1 MAQGGT
7 DKPLSIH
14 KILIAIMNKRHITIL
29 GSTGSIGTQAL
40 DVISRHPDMFEVDTL
55 TANNNSALLIEQAKR
70 FKPNNIVICN
80 EALYGTV
87 NDALAGEEVKV
98 FAGMG
103 SVNSLVQSSTTDIV
117 LASMV
122 GFSGLEPTLNAI
134 RAGKVIALANK
145 ETLVAAG
152 SIVTRLAR
160 EYNSP
165 IIPVDSE
172 HSAIFQCLQGEHT
185 QIEKL
190 ILTASGGPFRTWKR
204 EDIANATREQALN
217 HPNWDMGAKVTIDSA
232 SMMNKGLEMI
242 EASWL
247 FNVNPDDI
255 EIVVHP
261 QSIVHSMVQFT
272 DGCLKAQLGAPD
284 MRVPI
289 QYALS
294 YPERV
299 SLDTKRLSFAELAH
313 LDFYAP
319 DSSRFPAIELAYAAH
334 RMKGNMACIMN
345 GANEIAVDAFLKGQ
359 ILFHRISEI
368 IEKTME
374 KATFVPL
381 PDLDDIYQSHEQA
394 KEIATS
400 LI

>member
-1 MAQGGT
+1 ME
-7 DKPLSIH
+7 KRR
-14 KILIAIMNKRHITIL
+14 IAIL

-40 DVISRHPDMFEVDTL
+40 DVISQHTDLFEVELL
-55 TANNNSALLIEQAKR
+55 TANNNADLLIEQALK
-70 FKPNNIVICN
+70 FKPNHVVICN
-80 EALYGTV
+80 EDHYAKV
-87 NDALAGEEVKV
+87 NDALAATDTKV
-98 FAGMG
+98 FAGMK
-103 SVNSLVQSSTTDIV
+103 SVNDLVQSSTIDMV

-122 GFSGLEPTLNAI
+122 GFSGLEPTINAI
-134 RAGKVIALANK
+134 KGGKAIALANK

-160 EYNSP
+160 EYDTP

-172 HSAIFQCLQGEHT
+172 HSAIFQCLQGEYT
-185 QIEKL
+185 PIEKL
-190 ILTASGGPFRTWKR
+190 ILTASGGPFRTWSK
-204 EDIANATREQALN
+204 EEIAMATRAQALN

-247 FNVNPDDI
+247 FNVSPDDI

-294 YPERV
+294 YPQRV
-299 SLDTKRLSFAELAH
+299 SLDTKRISFPELAH

-319 DSSRFPAIELAYAAH
+319 DSTRFPAIELAYAAH

-345 GANEIAVDAFLKGQ
+345 GANEIAVDAFLKEK
-359 ILFHRISEI
+359 ILFHRIPEI

-381 PDLDDIYQSHEQA
+381 PDTDDIYQSHNQA
-394 KEIATS
+394 KEIALS

>member
-1 MAQGGT
+1 
-7 DKPLSIH
+7 
-14 KILIAIMNKRHITIL
+14 MNKRQIAIL

-40 DVISRHPDMFEVDTL
+40 DVISQHPELFEVDLL
-55 TANNNSALLIEQAKR
+55 TANNNATLLIEQAKR
-70 FKPNNIVICN
+70 FRPNNVVICN
-80 EALYGTV
+80 EELYSTV
-87 NDALAGEEVKV
+87 NEALADEDIKV
-98 FAGMG
+98 FAGMK
-103 SVNSLVQSSTTDIV
+103 SVNDLVQSSTTDIV

-134 RAGKVIALANK
+134 RAGKAIALANK

-160 EYNSP
+160 EYNAP

-190 ILTASGGPFRTWKR
+190 ILTASGGPFRTWNK
-204 EDIANATREQALN
+204 EDIAKATRAQALK

-299 SLDTKRLSFAELAH
+299 SLDTSRISFPKLAQ
-313 LDFYAP
+313 LDFYTP
-319 DSSRFPAIELAYAAH
+319 DTTRFPAIELAYAAH

-345 GANEIAVDAFLKGQ
+345 GANEVAVDAFLKEK
-359 ILFHRISEI
+359 ILFHRIPEI

-381 PDLDDIYQSHEQA
+381 PDIDDIYQSHNEA
-394 KEIATS
+394 KEIALS

>member
-1 MAQGGT
+1 MT
-7 DKPLSIH
+7 MEKRR
-14 KILIAIMNKRHITIL
+14 IAIL

-40 DVISRHPDMFEVDTL
+40 DVISQHTDLFEVELL
-55 TANNNSALLIEQAKR
+55 TANNNADLLIEQALK
-70 FKPNNIVICN
+70 FKPNHVVICN
-80 EALYGTV
+80 EDHYAKV
-87 NDALAGEEVKV
+87 NDALAATDTKV
-98 FAGMG
+98 FAGMK
-103 SVNSLVQSSTTDIV
+103 SVNDLVQSSTIDMV

-122 GFSGLEPTLNAI
+122 GFSGLEPTINAI
-134 RAGKVIALANK
+134 KGGKAIALANK

-160 EYNSP
+160 EYNTP

-172 HSAIFQCLQGEHT
+172 HSAIFQCLQGEYT
-185 QIEKL
+185 PIEKL
-190 ILTASGGPFRTWKR
+190 ILTASGGPFRTWSK
-204 EDIANATREQALN
+204 EEIAMATRAQALN

-247 FNVNPDDI
+247 FNVSPDDI

-294 YPERV
+294 YPQRV
-299 SLDTKRLSFAELAH
+299 SLDTKRISFPELAH

-319 DSSRFPAIELAYAAH
+319 DSNRFPAIELAYAAH

-345 GANEIAVDAFLKGQ
+345 GANEIAVDAFLKEK
-359 ILFHRISEI
+359 ILFHRIPEI

-381 PDLDDIYQSHEQA
+381 PDTDDIYESHNQA
-394 KEIATS
+394 KEIALS

>member
-1 MAQGGT
+1 ME
-7 DKPLSIH
+7 KRR
-14 KILIAIMNKRHITIL
+14 IAIL

-40 DVISRHPDMFEVDTL
+40 DVISQHTDLFEVELL
-55 TANNNSALLIEQAKR
+55 TANNNADLLIEQALK
-70 FKPNNIVICN
+70 FKPNHVVICN
-80 EALYGTV
+80 EDHYAKV
-87 NDALAGEEVKV
+87 NDALAATDTKV
-98 FAGMG
+98 FAGMK
-103 SVNSLVQSSTTDIV
+103 SVNDLVQSSTIDMV

-122 GFSGLEPTLNAI
+122 GFSGLEPTINAI
-134 RAGKVIALANK
+134 KGGKAIALANK

-160 EYNSP
+160 EYNTP
-165 IIPVDSE
+165 VIPVDSE
-172 HSAIFQCLQGEHT
+172 HSAIFQCLQGEYT

-190 ILTASGGPFRTWKR
+190 ILTASGGPFRTWSI
-204 EDIANATREQALN
+204 EDIAKATRAQALN

-247 FNVNPDDI
+247 FNVSPDDI

-294 YPERV
+294 YPQRV
-299 SLDTKRLSFAELAH
+299 SLDTKRISFPELAH

-319 DSSRFPAIELAYAAH
+319 DSTRFPAIELAYAAH

-345 GANEIAVDAFLKGQ
+345 GANEIAVDAFLKDK
-359 ILFHRISEI
+359 ILFHRIPQI

-381 PDLDDIYQSHEQA
+381 PDIDDIYESHNQA
-394 KEIATS
+394 KEIALS